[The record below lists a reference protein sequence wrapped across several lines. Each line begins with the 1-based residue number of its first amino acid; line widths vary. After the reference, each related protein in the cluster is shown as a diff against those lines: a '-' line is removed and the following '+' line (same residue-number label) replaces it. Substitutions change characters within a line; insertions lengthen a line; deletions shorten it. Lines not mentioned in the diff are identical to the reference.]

1 MLRAEK
7 DAGGAVAEISKS
19 EESHYKRIR
28 EFIRCAP
35 KYDGNPKKVL
45 SVEHHLLKHKWET
58 IPNKRVKWM
67 LWSCITGLTR
77 NGSSILKD

>member
-7 DAGGAVAEISKS
+7 DAGGADLNVFAEISKS
-19 EESHYKRIR
+19 EESCYIRMR

-45 SVEHHLLKHKWET
+45 RFGTS
-58 IPNKRVKWM
+58 IP
-67 LWSCITGLTR
+67 
-77 NGSSILKD
+77 